1 MRLIIFEDDTYS
13 NLYPVT
19 YLRASFDLRCGMY
32 SAAER
37 LVSRL
42 GADETAYFV
51 RPLLAA
57 AYGERMPDAKVNDV
71 SMLEGELVLANGRL
85 IDPKA
90 ADEIRS
96 GSGKAWTKS
105 GDLIAAHLTAEQAAK
120 CDASSIEKFV
130 ETAAAVCEA
139 ADCPWR
145 TADYPWDLINSN
157 AELITE
163 DFEAAGR
170 SGVDGSIHELSCV
183 LGPEEAC
190 YIAPGAE
197 VEPMV
202 CIDTRGGP
210 VYIDEGASVNPQTRL
225 EGPCY
230 IGRETMIVG
239 AKIREGCSI
248 GPVCRVGGEVEESI
262 IHGYSNKYHDGFL
275 GHAYVCE
282 WVNLGAL
289 TTNSDIKND
298 YSAVKVHVNG
308 ALTDTGTTK
317 VGCYIGDHT
326 KTSIGVVMNTGS
338 HIGVMTLLM
347 TSGSVLPKFIPSFAW
362 FLDGAVTKGFGLN
375 ALLDTARLAMGRRKK
390 ELTAV
395 EEALIREVHKITDN
409 ERKAVVRKD
418 RRKFLGR

>member
-1 MRLIIFEDDTYS
+1 MRLVLFEDDTYS
-13 NLYPVT
+13 NLYPLT
-19 YLRASFDLRCGMY
+19 HLRAAFDLRCGMY
-32 SAAER
+32 SSAER
-37 LVSRL
+37 LISLL

-51 RPLLAA
+51 RPELEAV
-57 AYGERMPDAKVNDV
+57 YKERMPGAKVNDV
-71 SMLEGELVLANGRL
+71 SVLEGELILANGRL
-85 IDPKA
+85 LDPKA
-90 ADEIRS
+90 AEEITAS
-96 GSGKAWTKS
+96 AGKAWAKS
-105 GDLIAAHLTAEQAAK
+105 GDLIAASVTAEQAAK
-120 CDASSIEKFV
+120 CDASSIESFV
-130 ETAAAVCEA
+130 AALAETCEA
-139 ADCPWR
+139 ADCTWR
-145 TADYPWDLINSN
+145 TADFPWDLVNNN
-157 AELITE
+157 AEMITE
-163 DFEAAGR
+163 DFEAAGK
-170 SGVDGSIHELSCV
+170 SGVDGAIHELSCIF
-183 LGPEEAC
+183 GPEDAC
-190 YIAPGAE
+190 YIAAGAE

-202 CIDTRGGP
+202 CIDTRHGP
-210 VYIDEGASVNPQTRL
+210 VYIDEGVSVNPQTRL

-230 IGRETMIVG
+230 IGKDTMIVG

-298 YSAVKVHVNG
+298 YGAVKVHVNG

-338 HIGVMTLLM
+338 HIGLMTLLM

-362 FLDGAVTKGFGLN
+362 FLDGAVTKGFGLE
-375 ALLDTARLAMGRRKK
+375 ALLTTARVAMGRRKK
-390 ELTAV
+390 GLSPV
-395 EEALIREVHKITDN
+395 EEALIREVHKSTDA

-418 RRKFLGR
+418 RRKFLRR